1 MATDLEWLDDAPGCT
16 DPAPFAGPDH
26 PMRQMTRR
34 VAFDHRWDQRNAAN
48 VGALF
53 DGLAEEWS
61 RRGADP
67 ARIAAIDDA
76 LDRGG
81 ATLDGQWLELGSGTG
96 IGTAVARR
104 RIGWLVAADLSW
116 EMLTRAPADL
126 APRVRADASS
136 LPFCNDQFDGLLLVN
151 MLLFPDE
158 VARVLRHA
166 GALVW
171 VNTSG
176 DQTPIH
182 LPPADVL
189 AALPGT
195 WRGRAGR
202 AGTGTWV
209 VAQRA

>member
-1 MATDLEWLDDAPGCT
+1 MATDLEWLDDAPGRT
-16 DPAPFAGPDH
+16 EPEPFAGPDH

-34 VAFDHRWDQRNAAN
+34 VAFDRRWDERNASN

-61 RRGADP
+61 QRSADP
-67 ARIAAIDDA
+67 ARVAAIDDA

-81 ATLDGQWLELGSGTG
+81 AAPGGRWLELGSGTG

-104 RIGWLVAADLSW
+104 RTGSLVAADLSW
-116 EMLTRAPADL
+116 EMLTRAPATL
-126 APRVRADASS
+126 APRLRADASA

-158 VARVLRHA
+158 VARVLRPG
-166 GALVW
+166 GAIVW

-182 LPPADVL
+182 LPPGDVL
-189 AALPGT
+189 EALPGE

-209 VAQRA
+209 VAHRV

>member
-1 MATDLEWLDDAPGCT
+1 MATDLEWLDDAPGRSE
-16 DPAPFAGPDH
+16 PEPFAGPDH

-34 VAFDHRWDQRNAAN
+34 VAFEHRWDGRNATN
-48 VGALF
+48 VASLF
-53 DGLAEEWS
+53 DGLAEEWA

-67 ARIAAIDDA
+67 NRVAAIDDA

-81 ATLDGQWLELGSGTG
+81 ASLEGRWLELGSGTG

-104 RIGWLVAADLSW
+104 RIDSLVAADLSW
-116 EMLTRAPADL
+116 EMLTRAPPSL
-126 APRVRADASS
+126 APRVRADASA
-136 LPFCNDQFDGLLLVN
+136 LPFGNDQFDGLLLVN

-158 VARVLRHA
+158 VARVLRRA

-189 AALPGT
+189 AALPGD

-209 VAQRA
+209 VARRA